1 MLPIVGT
8 DSTLILAHVL
18 FLDIVGYSMLPLDEQ
33 TRVLRDLRRIVTG
46 SPTFQ
51 AACTQQSVITLPSGD
66 GMALAFLSSPECPV
80 KCALEISKGI
90 RETANL
96 KLRMGVHSGPVY
108 RVQDIKGENI
118 VAGSGINMA
127 QRVMDCGDAGHILL
141 SRTVAEVLK
150 ETTEWAKRISELGEL
165 EVKHGVK
172 LHIFNL
178 SVGEDGNVAIPQKLQ
193 RSTARG
199 PMVMGKEHPEV
210 GTSVTKLLE
219 LAQADARY
227 LDELESL
234 RELIV
239 VMFTDIQV
247 STAYFQQHGDAA
259 GLLMMHSSARTIRQ
273 VVEKHGGRVIKTIGD
288 GLMATFTRPIAS
300 VNAAIE
306 IQKLLGEVNELRAE
320 HERVAVRVGI
330 HLGTGIVKSDDVFG
344 DVVNIA
350 SRVEVQATP
359 GQIVISPALFEQLRG
374 SRFNIKELGRFNLKG
389 VDCEQCLY
397 QVIWAAAKEPP
408 ALASPPSSV
417 ETGKRT
423 SQFRIQLIKHDG
435 SLGPQ
440 HPVMPQLTIGRS
452 QGDLR
457 FATDVNM
464 AALNARVFV
473 QDGQLL
479 VEDLSDGR
487 EKVFFRVAGGHTLQT
502 GDVIIMGE
510 QVFLFRELAEA
521 MTALTQLGAS
531 LDDIHNVLENPVAE
545 LARVEPNGQTS
556 EEFPIRWVETRFGR
570 TQGNYTFPKDKIMSR
585 MHASILQRGEDFL
598 LKDAGSLNGTFVNVR
613 SKTRLVDGSAIRVGT
628 QLFRV
633 LCSSG

>member
-1 MLPIVGT
+1 
-8 DSTLILAHVL
+8 
-18 FLDIVGYSMLPLDEQ
+18 
-33 TRVLRDLRRIVTG
+33 
-46 SPTFQ
+46 
-51 AACTQQSVITLPSGD
+51 
-66 GMALAFLSSPECPV
+66 
-80 KCALEISKGI
+80 
-90 RETANL
+90 
-96 KLRMGVHSGPVY
+96 
-108 RVQDIKGENI
+108 VQDINGENI

-141 SRTVAEVLK
+141 SSTVAEVLK
-150 ETTEWAKRISELGEL
+150 ETTEWAQCISELGEV

-178 SVGEDGNVAIPQKLQ
+178 CVGQEGNVAAPQKLQ
-193 RSTARG
+193 GSSACG
-199 PMVMGKEHPEV
+199 PMVPRKERPEG
-210 GTSVTKLLE
+210 GTVITKLLE

-247 STAYFQQHGDAA
+247 STDYFQQRGDAA
-259 GLLMMHSSARTIRQ
+259 GLLMMHSNARTIRQ

-288 GLMATFTRPIAS
+288 GLMATFIRPIAS

-350 SRVEVQATP
+350 SRVEAQGAP
-359 GQIVISPALFEQLRG
+359 GQIVISQALFEQLRG
-374 SRFNIKELGRFNLKG
+374 SHFNIKELGRFHLKG
-389 VDCEQCLY
+389 LNCEHYLY
-397 QVIWAAAKEPP
+397 QVIWATAKEPP
-408 ALASPPSSV
+408 VLAPTLSSV
-417 ETGKRT
+417 ETCKRP
-423 SQFRIQLIKHDG
+423 SQFRIQLIKSG
-435 SLGPQ
+435 SPGPQ
-440 HPVMPQLTIGRS
+440 HPVTPQLTIGRS

-457 FATDVNM
+457 FASDLKM
-464 AALNARVFV
+464 GALNARVFV
-473 QDGQLL
+473 HDGQLV

-487 EKVFFRVAGGHTLQT
+487 EKVFFRLVGGHTLQT
-502 GDVIIMGE
+502 GDVIMMGE

-521 MTALTQLGAS
+521 MTAITQLGAS

-545 LARVEPNGQTS
+545 LARIEPNGQVS
-556 EEFPIRWVETRFGR
+556 EEFPIRWVETIFGR
-570 TQGNYTFPKDKIMSR
+570 TQGNYTFPKDKLMSR
-585 MHASILQRGEDFL
+585 MHARVLQRGEDFL
-598 LKDAGSLNGTFVNVR
+598 LEDAGSLNGTFVNVR
-613 SKTRLVDGSAIRVGT
+613 NKTRLVDGSAILVGA